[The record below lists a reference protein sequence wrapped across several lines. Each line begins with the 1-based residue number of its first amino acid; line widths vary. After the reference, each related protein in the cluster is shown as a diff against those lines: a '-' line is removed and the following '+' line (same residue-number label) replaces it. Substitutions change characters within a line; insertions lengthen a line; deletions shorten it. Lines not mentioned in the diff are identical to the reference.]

1 MTRSNFLYN
10 KIKDIYMLERKE
22 VLIREINAILKDKA
36 KLMPSGTIIKMDYDY
51 VDYKLSENNAKSEDI
66 ELFRE
71 YSFASI
77 HGDKEFQFPLTY
89 DFGKNAFDN
98 PISIGRL
105 DEIIEDVITSPTIR
119 QYVTDSAERVVKFI
133 EDLVHDV
140 LKTEGLNEL
149 IEEYINVIN
158 DRDADFPDMNTDA
171 FKNYFKKYNHLS
183 HDDLIVYALR
193 DGLKRYYDT
202 LKGGVNSKGNPVIVR
217 EQLSFANVIKFDFE
231 NETVHMEK
239 HRNQTV
245 IRDNGTYTFDD
256 CREMNEIH
264 GWKVKD
270 ALSNVDDVKQFLST
284 LEE

>member
-22 VLIREINAILKDKA
+22 ALIREINAILKDKA
-36 KLMPSGTIIKMDYDY
+36 KLIPSGTIIKMDYDY
-51 VDYKLSENNAKSEDI
+51 VDYKMSESDTKSEDM

-77 HGDKEFQFPLTY
+77 HGGEEYQFPLAY

-98 PISIGRL
+98 PISIGCL

-119 QYVTDSAERVVKFI
+119 KYVTDSAERIVKFI

-149 IEEYINVIN
+149 IEEYINIIN
-158 DRDADFPDMNTDA
+158 DRDVDFPDMNTDA

-193 DGLKRYYDT
+193 DGLKRHHDT
-202 LKGGVNSKGNPVIVR
+202 LKGGVDSKGNIVIVR
-217 EQLSFANVIKFDFE
+217 EQLSFADVIK
-231 NETVHMEK
+231 
-239 HRNQTV
+239 
-245 IRDNGTYTFDD
+245 
-256 CREMNEIH
+256 
-264 GWKVKD
+264 KVED
-270 ALSNVDDVKQFLST
+270 ALSNVDDVKQFLNT